1 METDK
6 LKSMILEKAHIGI
19 WTIEIEDGSKPRMYA
34 DDCMKA
40 LLGITEDISPE
51 ETYSKWYS
59 RIDPDYYA
67 MVNRCIE
74 NVYSGIPAEVEYP
87 WHHPTQGLVYV
98 RCGGIRDK
106 SYTKGVR
113 FQGFHQDITKVY
125 SLHKDSLTS
134 LYTKEYFFQRAEEI
148 MKENPDVEYRI
159 MLSDIENFKMINE
172 KYGTEKSNEL
182 LKYLADALKHT
193 DPDNFILGARLSGDQ
208 FVCLQYGKKHS
219 RAEGLQMQE
228 RVLKNSP
235 IPSLTWKHGIYYTS
249 FDRTVSVQAMCDR
262 ARYAANSIKGNYC
275 VNCAVYDDALRKNLL
290 MHQLIEESMESALEK
305 NQYTIYLQPE
315 HNLHTNKT
323 GGAEAL
329 VRWEHPDI
337 GLIQP
342 GTFIPIFEKNGFITS
357 VDRYV
362 LTKVCQTLRKWL
374 DENKPIVPVS
384 VNFSGVDFDYPDLA
398 DTIIKIVD
406 SYKIPHELVNIEI
419 TESAFSNNQEQTT
432 AIVKK
437 LHDHGFLIELDDF
450 GTGYTSLLILNE
462 LPLDAIKL
470 DMSLVQKDHPGQAHN
485 ILDFCGKLVKL
496 MRISSVAEGV
506 ETGEQ
511 LDRIKEIG
519 CDYVQGYFYSK
530 PLPIK
535 EFEQYLESHI

>member
-208 FVCLQYGKKHS
+208 FVCLQYAKNIPEL
-219 RAEGLQMQE
+219 RASKC
-228 RVLKNSP
+228 R
-235 IPSLTWKHGIYYTS
+235 
-249 FDRTVSVQAMCDR
+249 R
-262 ARYAANSIKGNYC
+262 
-275 VNCAVYDDALRKNLL
+275 
-290 MHQLIEESMESALEK
+290 ES
-305 NQYTIYLQPE
+305 
-315 HNLHTNKT
+315 
-323 GGAEAL
+323 
-329 VRWEHPDI
+329 
-337 GLIQP
+337 
-342 GTFIPIFEKNGFITS
+342 
-357 VDRYV
+357 
-362 LTKVCQTLRKWL
+362 
-374 DENKPIVPVS
+374 
-384 VNFSGVDFDYPDLA
+384 
-398 DTIIKIVD
+398 
-406 SYKIPHELVNIEI
+406 
-419 TESAFSNNQEQTT
+419 
-432 AIVKK
+432 
-437 LHDHGFLIELDDF
+437 
-450 GTGYTSLLILNE
+450 
-462 LPLDAIKL
+462 
-470 DMSLVQKDHPGQAHN
+470 
-485 ILDFCGKLVKL
+485 
-496 MRISSVAEGV
+496 
-506 ETGEQ
+506 
-511 LDRIKEIG
+511 
-519 CDYVQGYFYSK
+519 
-530 PLPIK
+530 
-535 EFEQYLESHI
+535 

>member
-1 METDK
+1 M
-6 LKSMILEKAHIGI
+6 
-19 WTIEIEDGSKPRMYA
+19 
-34 DDCMKA
+34 
-40 LLGITEDISPE
+40 
-51 ETYSKWYS
+51 
-59 RIDPDYYA
+59 
-67 MVNRCIE
+67 
-74 NVYSGIPAEVEYP
+74 
-87 WHHPTQGLVYV
+87 
-98 RCGGIRDK
+98 
-106 SYTKGVR
+106 
-113 FQGFHQDITKVY
+113 
-125 SLHKDSLTS
+125 
-134 LYTKEYFFQRAEEI
+134 
-148 MKENPDVEYRI
+148 
-159 MLSDIENFKMINE
+159 
-172 KYGTEKSNEL
+172 
-182 LKYLADALKHT
+182 
-193 DPDNFILGARLSGDQ
+193 
-208 FVCLQYGKKHS
+208 
-219 RAEGLQMQE
+219 
-228 RVLKNSP
+228 
-235 IPSLTWKHGIYYTS
+235 
-249 FDRTVSVQAMCDR
+249 
-262 ARYAANSIKGNYC
+262 
-275 VNCAVYDDALRKNLL
+275 
-290 MHQLIEESMESALEK
+290 
-305 NQYTIYLQPE
+305 
-315 HNLHTNKT
+315 
-323 GGAEAL
+323 